1 MQSFAEILA
10 DELARLEPSE
20 IPPSS
25 AFALPEPSF
34 EHGLSAA
41 FFLAAVAPVMLTCPP
56 APAPVVLVAP
66 PPVERLLRGFSAQ
79 HVEPIIVAMKLD
91 LFEE

>member
-25 AFALPEPSF
+25 AFALPKPSF

-41 FFLAAVAPVMLTCPP
+41 FFLAEVAPIL
-56 APAPVVLVAP
+56 LAP
-66 PPVERLLRGFSAQ
+66 PPVVVLVTPPVDRLLRDFCEH
-79 HVEPIIVAMKLD
+79 HVEPTIVALKLD

>member
-25 AFALPEPSF
+25 AFALPKPSF

-41 FFLAAVAPVMLTCPP
+41 FFLAEVAPVLLACPP
-56 APAPVVLVAP
+56 APAPVVLLAP
-66 PPVERLLRGFSAQ
+66 PPVERLLRDFCEQ
-79 HVEPIIVAMKLD
+79 HVEPTIVALKLD